1 MYINHVN
8 CREIYYEYIIN
19 LNGGVTMNLF
29 SSITEESFSYLI
41 SDYGF
46 SEPVATDGSWKTTFL
61 YVNDQI
67 GIEIELNYRDM
78 DIFIFMCKLDNGE
91 LPQNDNSVR
100 RQLEEIID
108 VEPLKSNGDSTT
120 IEQFETGITQKSM
133 LLKNNISDI
142 LNTPEKVF
150 V

>member
-1 MYINHVN
+1 
-8 CREIYYEYIIN
+8 
-19 LNGGVTMNLF
+19 MNLF
-29 SSITEESFSYLI
+29 SSITEESFSFLI

-61 YVNDQI
+61 YVNNQI

-78 DIFIFMCKLDNGE
+78 DTFIFMSKLENGK
-91 LPQNDNSVR
+91 LPQNDNPVR
-100 RQLEEIID
+100 KQLEEIID

-120 IEQFETGITQKSM
+120 IEQFEKGITRKST
-133 LLKNNISDI
+133 LLKNNIGGI

>member
-1 MYINHVN
+1 
-8 CREIYYEYIIN
+8 
-19 LNGGVTMNLF
+19 MNLF

-78 DIFIFMCKLDNGE
+78 DTFIFISKLKNGE
-91 LPQNDNSVR
+91 FPQNDNYVR
-100 RQLEEIID
+100 KQLEEIIE
-108 VEPLKSNGDSTT
+108 VEPSRSNGDSTT
-120 IEQFETGITQKSM
+120 IEQFEKGIARKST
-133 LLKNNISDI
+133 LLKNNIGEI
-142 LNTPEKVF
+142 LNTSENVF

>member
-1 MYINHVN
+1 
-8 CREIYYEYIIN
+8 
-19 LNGGVTMNLF
+19 MNLF

-78 DIFIFMCKLDNGE
+78 DIFIFMGKLDNGE
-91 LPQNDNSVR
+91 IPQNGNSVR
-100 RQLEEIID
+100 RQLEEIIE
-108 VEPLKSNGDSTT
+108 VKPSRSNGDSTT

-133 LLKNNISDI
+133 LLKNNIEEI
-142 LNTPEKVF
+142 LNTSEKVF

>member
-1 MYINHVN
+1 
-8 CREIYYEYIIN
+8 
-19 LNGGVTMNLF
+19 MNLF

-78 DIFIFMCKLDNGE
+78 DTFVYMRKLEEDG
-91 LPQNDNSVR
+91 LPKNEENENPVR
-100 RQLEEIID
+100 KQLEEIIN
-108 VEPLKSNGDSTT
+108 VEQSKSNGDNTT
-120 IEQFETGITQKSM
+120 IEQFEKGITKKST
-133 LLKNNISDI
+133 LLKHNLSEI
-142 LNTPEKVF
+142 LNTHEKLF

>member
-1 MYINHVN
+1 
-8 CREIYYEYIIN
+8 
-19 LNGGVTMNLF
+19 MNLF

-61 YVNDQI
+61 YMNDQI

-78 DIFIFMCKLDNGE
+78 DTFIFMSKLYNGE
-91 LPQNDNSVR
+91 LPQNENSTR
-100 RQLEEIID
+100 RQLEEIIE
-108 VEPLKSNGDSTT
+108 VEPSKSNGDRTT
-120 IEQFETGITQKSM
+120 IEQFEKGIAQKSN
-133 LLKNNISDI
+133 LLKRNIKEI

>member
-1 MYINHVN
+1 
-8 CREIYYEYIIN
+8 
-19 LNGGVTMNLF
+19 MNLF
-29 SSITEESFSYLI
+29 SSFTEESFSYLI

-78 DIFIFMCKLDNGE
+78 DTFIFMSKLDNGE
-91 LPQNDNSVR
+91 LPQNDAR
-100 RQLEEIID
+100 RQLEEIIE
-108 VEPLKSNGDSTT
+108 VEPSRSNGDSTT
-120 IEQFETGITQKSM
+120 IEQFEKGIAQKSN
-133 LLKNNISDI
+133 LLKSNIREI
-142 LNTPEKVF
+142 LNSPEKVF

>member
-1 MYINHVN
+1 
-8 CREIYYEYIIN
+8 
-19 LNGGVTMNLF
+19 MNLF

-41 SDYGF
+41 CDYGF

-78 DIFIFMCKLDNGE
+78 DTFIFMSKLDNGE
-91 LPQNDNSVR
+91 LPQNNNSAR
-100 RQLEEIID
+100 RQLEEIIEI
-108 VEPLKSNGDSTT
+108 EPSRSNGDRTT
-120 IEQFETGITQKSM
+120 IEQFEKGIAQKST
-133 LLKNNISDI
+133 LLKNNIGEI

-150 V
+150 I

>member
-1 MYINHVN
+1 
-8 CREIYYEYIIN
+8 
-19 LNGGVTMNLF
+19 MNLF

-41 SDYGF
+41 SEYGF

-78 DIFIFMCKLDNGE
+78 DTFIFMCKLENGE
-91 LPQNDNSVR
+91 LSENEKPVR
-100 RQLEEIID
+100 KQLEEIIN
-108 VEPLKSNGDSTT
+108 VQPSKSNGDNTT
-120 IEQFETGITQKSM
+120 IEQFENRITKKST
-133 LLKNNISDI
+133 LLKQNLDMI
-142 LNTPEKVF
+142 LKTPEKVF

>member
-1 MYINHVN
+1 
-8 CREIYYEYIIN
+8 
-19 LNGGVTMNLF
+19 MNLF

-61 YVNDQI
+61 YVKDQI

-78 DIFIFMCKLDNGE
+78 DTFIFMSKLDNGE
-91 LPQNDNSVR
+91 LPKNGNSVR
-100 RQLEEIID
+100 RQLEEIIE
-108 VEPLKSNGDSTT
+108 VKPSRSNGDSTT

>member
-1 MYINHVN
+1 
-8 CREIYYEYIIN
+8 
-19 LNGGVTMNLF
+19 MNLF

-61 YVNDQI
+61 YMNDQI

-78 DIFIFMCKLDNGE
+78 DTFIFMSKLDNGE
-91 LPQNDNSVR
+91 LPQNDNSAR
-100 RQLEEIID
+100 RQLEEIIE
-108 VEPLKSNGDSTT
+108 VEPSKSNGDHTT
-120 IEQFETGITQKSM
+120 IQQFEKGIAQKSA
-133 LLKNNISDI
+133 LLKNNIREI

>member
-1 MYINHVN
+1 M
-8 CREIYYEYIIN
+8 N

-46 SEPVATDGSWKTTFL
+46 SEPVAIDGSWKTTFL
-61 YVNDQI
+61 YVNNQI

-78 DIFIFMCKLDNGE
+78 DTFVYMRKLEEDG
-91 LPQNDNSVR
+91 LPKNEENENPVR
-100 RQLEEIID
+100 KQLEEIIN
-108 VEPLKSNGDSTT
+108 VEQSKSNGDNTT
-120 IEQFETGITQKSM
+120 IEQFEKGIMKKSM
-133 LLKNNISDI
+133 LLKHNLSEI
-142 LNTPEKVF
+142 LNTPEKLF

>member
-1 MYINHVN
+1 
-8 CREIYYEYIIN
+8 
-19 LNGGVTMNLF
+19 MNLF

-78 DIFIFMCKLDNGE
+78 DTFIFMSKLENGE
-91 LPQNDNSVR
+91 LTQGEKPAR
-100 RQLEEIID
+100 RQLEEIIN
-108 VEPLKSNGDSTT
+108 VEPSRSNGDRTT
-120 IEQFETGITQKSM
+120 IEQFEKGIAKKST
-133 LLKNNISDI
+133 LLKNNIREI

>member
-1 MYINHVN
+1 MAIF
-8 CREIYYEYIIN
+8 N

-78 DIFIFMCKLDNGE
+78 DTFVFMRKLENGE
-91 LPQNDNSVR
+91 LPKDQENDKPVR
-100 RQLEEIID
+100 IQLEKIID
-108 VEPLKSNGDSTT
+108 IEPSKSNGDNTT
-120 IEQFETGITQKSM
+120 IEQFEKGITKKST
-133 LLKNNISDI
+133 LLKHNLGKI
-142 LNTPEKVF
+142 LNSHEILF
-150 V
+150 S

>member
-1 MYINHVN
+1 
-8 CREIYYEYIIN
+8 
-19 LNGGVTMNLF
+19 MNLF

-78 DIFIFMCKLDNGE
+78 DTFIFMSKLDNGE
-91 LPQNDNSVR
+91 LPKNGNSVR
-100 RQLEEIID
+100 RQLEEIIE
-108 VEPLKSNGDSTT
+108 VKPSRSNGDSTT

>member
-1 MYINHVN
+1 
-8 CREIYYEYIIN
+8 
-19 LNGGVTMNLF
+19 MNLF

-78 DIFIFMCKLDNGE
+78 DTFIFLRKLKEEESDKNQE
-91 LPQNDNSVR
+91 LGKPVR
-100 RQLEEIID
+100 KQLEEIIN
-108 VEPLKSNGDSTT
+108 VEPLKSNGDNTT
-120 IEQFETGITQKSM
+120 IEQFEKGIAKKSK
-133 LLKNNISDI
+133 LLKQNLSNI
-142 LNTPEKVF
+142 LRTPEKVF